1 MHTMN
6 QDLSKL
12 CYYFYLRMKL
22 ESTVLVLRILMIITI
37 LHSIEYRN
45 VLFNIFG
52 YGKYYIMQC
61 CFWQNFYVMQS
72 SRRKKVLY
80 YTMVLVTFYW
90 IQIIFWRYMLFI
102 CLVQL
107 LIFGNMI
114 DDILQFNLTI
124 QLSYQ
129 KLNKLKMEEMQKG
142 NNLKCLDNRKN
153 IFFIFIY
160 DYYLP

>member
-37 LHSIEYRN
+37 LHSIEYRT
-45 VLFNIFG
+45 VL
-52 YGKYYIMQC
+52 
-61 CFWQNFYVMQS
+61 
-72 SRRKKVLY
+72 L
-80 YTMVLVTFYW
+80 VLVTFYW

>member
-37 LHSIEYRN
+37 LHSIEY
-45 VLFNIFG
+45 

-61 CFWQNFYVMQS
+61 CFWQDFCIMQT
-72 SRRKKVLY
+72 SRRQKVLY
-80 YTMVLVTFYW
+80 YIMVLVTFYW

>member
-1 MHTMN
+1 
-6 QDLSKL
+6 
-12 CYYFYLRMKL
+12 
-22 ESTVLVLRILMIITI
+22 
-37 LHSIEYRN
+37 
-45 VLFNIFG
+45 
-52 YGKYYIMQC
+52 
-61 CFWQNFYVMQS
+61 
-72 SRRKKVLY
+72 
-80 YTMVLVTFYW
+80 
-90 IQIIFWRYMLFI
+90 MLFI

-142 NNLKCLDNRKN
+142 NNLKCLDNRKS

>member
-1 MHTMN
+1 M
-6 QDLSKL
+6 
-12 CYYFYLRMKL
+12 
-22 ESTVLVLRILMIITI
+22 
-37 LHSIEYRN
+37 
-45 VLFNIFG
+45 
-52 YGKYYIMQC
+52 
-61 CFWQNFYVMQS
+61 
-72 SRRKKVLY
+72 
-80 YTMVLVTFYW
+80 
-90 IQIIFWRYMLFI
+90 

>member
-45 VLFNIFG
+45 
-52 YGKYYIMQC
+52 
-61 CFWQNFYVMQS
+61 FYEM
-72 SRRKKVLY
+72 
-80 YTMVLVTFYW
+80 LVTFYW

-114 DDILQFNLTI
+114 DAILQSNLTI